1 MIAAV
6 LVLAAAAASA
16 QPADS
21 VRVLGA
27 HRVAAGEQAPVVD
40 GRLNDAAWAAAPVAG
55 DFVQQRPNVGQ
66 PASQRTEARVVYDGD
81 AIYVAVRA
89 FDTAPDS
96 IASQLGRR
104 DATGLVSDYVQVML
118 DSYHDRRTAIRFGVT
133 PRGVKRDVFH
143 YDDTSEDGTW
153 DGVWDVRT
161 TVDSA
166 GWTAE
171 FRIPFSQLR
180 FRRGT
185 GDQTWGINILR
196 DIARR
201 DERSYWN
208 PMPPGQSG
216 FVSRFGTLTGMRGLS
231 SPRRLELLP
240 YTLGRVT
247 ADGRVR
253 DGDPFRSRTDPAM
266 SLGADVKYGL
276 TSNLTLTATINPD
289 FGQVEADPSRV
300 NLSAFE
306 VRFDERRPFFVEGV
320 DVFNF
325 GLGSGDALFYSR
337 RIGRQPQGGVG
348 VTTEYVDAPTNT
360 TILGA
365 AKLTGRTS
373 GGWTVGV
380 LNTVTAEERTRYVL
394 PGAEDVEQ
402 RVTEPMTNY
411 AVGRVRRDFR
421 RGLTSVGAIVTS
433 VHRRLDG
440 TEGLDF
446 LPGSAYAGG
455 VDWRHRFG
463 NATWQ
468 FNGFLLQSSVRGD
481 TLAIQRL
488 QRSPARLFQRP
499 DADHVEYDPT
509 RTALNGSA
517 GLIALNKIAGT
528 WQGGSGLVLR
538 SPGFET
544 NDIGFLTNADRV
556 AWDMYAGYN
565 RFQPIGAF
573 RNWNMYGSQVFGFTT
588 DGERT
593 SHRNELY
600 GNLTMK
606 SLWTGYWGVGRNAE
620 GLSVS
625 QLRGGP
631 AIVTPPNVEAWG
643 GFSSDRRK
651 RVSYGVD
658 LNAWN
663 ETGTDGGSYSFGPFV
678 NVRPSSRFDLQ
689 LGPDFNWNH
698 SAWQYVG
705 TRADRGAAGA
715 SRWVFGK
722 LDQTTASFTTR
733 LNYIFTPNL
742 TFQLYAQP
750 FFSAGD
756 FDGFMEVDDPRA
768 GRFGERFGELE
779 GDEIRECRGENG
791 SVSYGVRPT
800 AAGCDEAAGFAYRL
814 NNPDFNIRQLN
825 SNAVLRWE
833 YRPGSTLF
841 VLWSQGRNDFA
852 ADGRFQLRRNAND
865 LFRAPGTNVLLIKA
879 SYWLNL

>member
-6 LVLAAAAASA
+6 LVLAATAVSA

-40 GRLNDAAWAAAPVAG
+40 GRLDDAVWAAAPVAG

-66 PASQRTEARVVYDGD
+66 PASQRTEARVVYD
-81 AIYVAVRA
+81 AEALYVAIRA

-96 IASQLGRR
+96 IAAQLGRR
-104 DATGLVSDYVQVML
+104 DVTGLVSDYVQVML
-118 DSYHDRRTAIRFGVT
+118 DGYHDRRTAFRFAVS
-133 PRGVKRDVFH
+133 PRGVKRDAFH
-143 YDDTSEDGTW
+143 YDDTSEDPSW
-153 DGVWDVRT
+153 DGVWEAET
-161 TVDSA
+161 SVDSA
-166 GWTAE
+166 GWSAE

-180 FRRGT
+180 YRRSAGE
-185 GDQTWGINILR
+185 QTWGINLIR
-196 DIARR
+196 DLARKE
-201 DERSYWN
+201 ERSYWS
-208 PMPPGQSG
+208 PMPPNQSG
-216 FVSRFGTLTGMRGLS
+216 FVSRFGTLTEMRGLS

-253 DGDPFRSRTDPAM
+253 DGDPFRSPTEPSM
-266 SLGADVKYGL
+266 SVGADVKYGL

-325 GLGSGDALFYSR
+325 GLGGGEALFYSR

-348 VTTEYVDAPTNT
+348 LTTEYVDAPANT

-380 LNTVTAEERTRYVL
+380 LNAVTAEEHTRYVL
-394 PGAEDVEQ
+394 PGAQGVEQ
-402 RVTEPMTNY
+402 TVTEPLTSY
-411 AVGRVRRDFR
+411 GVGRVRRDFR

-455 VDWRHRFG
+455 LDWRHRFS
-463 NATWQ
+463 NAAWQ

-488 QRSPARLFQRP
+488 QRSAARFFQRP
-499 DADHVEYDPT
+499 DADHVEYDPR

-517 GLIALNKIAGT
+517 ALIALEKIAGT
-528 WQGGSGLVLR
+528 WQGGSELTYR
-538 SPGFET
+538 SPGFEI
-544 NDIGFLTNADRV
+544 NDIGFLNSADRV
-556 AWDMYAGYN
+556 TWEASAEYN
-565 RFQPIGAF
+565 RFRPIGAF
-573 RNWNMYGSQVFGFTT
+573 RSWNVDHSHEFGWNT
-588 DGERT
+588 DGDRT
-593 SHRNELY
+593 SYRTSLD
-600 GNLTMK
+600 GDFTLK
-606 SLWTGYWGVGRNAE
+606 SLWSGYWGVARNAE

-631 AIVTPPNVEAWG
+631 AIVTPAGYEAWG

-658 LNAWN
+658 LEAWN
-663 ETGTDGGSYSFGPFV
+663 ETGTDGGSFSFGPFV
-678 NVRPSSRFDLQ
+678 TIRPSSRFDLQ
-689 LGPDFNWNH
+689 LGPDFEWNS

-705 TRADRGAAGA
+705 TRTDRGAGGA

-768 GRFGERFGELE
+768 GGFGERFGELE
-779 GDEIRECRGENG
+779 GDEIRECRGEDG
-791 SVSYGVRPT
+791 SISYGVRPT
-800 AAGCDEAAGFAYRL
+800 AAGCDDAAGFAYRL
-814 NNPDFNIRQLN
+814 GNPDFNIRQLN
-825 SNAVLRWE
+825 ANAVLRWE

-841 VLWSQGRNDFA
+841 VVWSQGRNDFA
-852 ADGRFQLRRNAND
+852 PDGRFQLRRGAGD
-865 LFRAPGTNVLLIKA
+865 LLRAPGTNVLLIKA

>member
-6 LVLAAAAASA
+6 FVLAAAAVAA
-16 QPADS
+16 PPADS
-21 VRVLGA
+21 ARVLGA
-27 HRVAAGEQAPVVD
+27 HRVAAGEQSPVVD
-40 GRLNDAAWAAAPVAG
+40 GRLDDAVWAAAPVAS
-55 DFVQQRPNVGQ
+55 DFVQQRPDVGQ
-66 PASQRTEARVVYDGD
+66 PASQRTEARVVYDAD

-104 DATGLVSDYVQVML
+104 DATGLISDYVQVML
-118 DSYHDRRTAIRFGVT
+118 DSYHDRRTGFRFAVT

-161 TVDSA
+161 SVDLA

-201 DERSYWN
+201 DERAYWS

-231 SPRRLELLP
+231 SPRRLEVQP
-240 YTLGRVT
+240 YTVGRVT
-247 ADGRVR
+247 SDERVS
-253 DGDPFRSRTDPAM
+253 DDDPFRSPTDPSMAF
-266 SLGADVKYGL
+266 GADVKYGL

-320 DVFNF
+320 DVFDF
-325 GLGSGDALFYSR
+325 GLGGDDALFYSR

-348 VTTEYVDAPTNT
+348 AATEYVDAPTST

-365 AKLTGRTS
+365 AKLTGRMA

-380 LNTVTAEERTRYVL
+380 LDAVTAEERTRYVL
-394 PGAEDVEQ
+394 PGVEGVEET
-402 RVTEPMTNY
+402 VTEPLTNY

-421 RGLTSVGAIVTS
+421 RGLTSVGGIVTS

-440 TEGLDF
+440 AEGLDF

-455 VDWRHRFG
+455 IDWRHRFG
-463 NATWQ
+463 DAAWQ
-468 FNGFLLQSSVRGD
+468 LDGFLLQSTVRGD

-499 DADHVEYDPT
+499 DADHVEYDPR

-517 GLIALNKIAGT
+517 ALIALNRIAGT
-528 WQGGSGLVLR
+528 WQGGSGLVYR

-544 NDIGFLTNADRV
+544 NDIGFLNSADRV
-556 AWDMYAGYN
+556 SWDAYAEYN

-573 RNWNMYGSQVFGFTT
+573 RSWNLYHGHVFEWNT
-588 DGERT
+588 DGDRT
-593 SHRNELY
+593 SHRAELS
-600 GNLTMK
+600 GSFTLK
-606 SLWTGYWGVGRNAE
+606 SLWIGSWGVARNAE

-625 QLRGGP
+625 ELRGGP
-631 AIVTPPNVEAWG
+631 AIVTPASHEAWG

-651 RVSYGVD
+651 RVSFGAD
-658 LNAWN
+658 LSAWS
-663 ETGTDGGSYSFGPFV
+663 ETGTDGGSFSFGPSV
-678 NVRPSSRFDLQ
+678 TLRPSSRFDLQ
-689 LGPDFNWNH
+689 LGPDFTWNR

-705 TRADRGAAGA
+705 TRQDRTAANA
-715 SRWVFGK
+715 ERWVFGR

-733 LNYIFTPNL
+733 LNYVFTPDL
-742 TFQLYAQP
+742 TFQFYAQP

-756 FDGFMEVDDPRA
+756 FDGLLEVDDPRA
-768 GRFGERFGELE
+768 GRFGERFRTLE
-779 GDEIRECRGENG
+779 GSELRECTADG
-791 SVSYGVRPT
+791 SLFYGVRPT
-800 AAGCDEAAGFAYRL
+800 AAGCGDAAGFAYRVD
-814 NNPDFNIRQLN
+814 NPDFNIRQLN
-825 SNAVLRWE
+825 TNAVVRWE

-841 VLWSQGRNDFA
+841 VVWSQGRNDFA
-852 ADGRFQLRRNAND
+852 PDGRFQLDRDAND
-865 LFRAPGTNVLLIKA
+865 LLRAPGTNVLLIKA